1 MLPAL
6 YVRKTILCVLL
17 AIYWVGGSNGCNV
30 PHTCSLGCAMQAH
43 HGNIRLRGGAS
54 IDGSCVVDVTKNAGI
69 GIGLG
74 RDKLGNH
81 MVKKLKD
88 GWPARLSGLVFEN
101 DIILEVDER
110 PVGPLSTTALTQEL
124 RGPDGSEVKLLLQRG
139 PEGSLHDVSLVRVAQ
154 GEPVAKESE
163 ASLLSSTIA
172 ASSSILNAASS
183 SLLGAISLKSGQS
196 KSSAA
201 SDVGIGVGFTL
212 DESANFVVTKLVPG
226 GPAAES
232 GQLQVGD
239 ILLSCNGL
247 SLIDMS
253 MKDLVSHIKGREG
266 TTVTLELQTE
276 EGELKTAVITR
287 RPLKGV
293 HTEPEQKK
301 SSSLFSALG
310 DIGGLASSSISSLSA
325 TAGDASAKLSSS
337 LSSLTNLMGS
347 VSFTKSTPAQAAAA
361 RSPPAAAAA
370 AAYKGEGVGVGIG
383 IKKNQHG
390 DFMVTEVYEGGAA
403 AEDGQI
409 AVGDILQK
417 LDDTPVSG
425 MRSSALKDLIF
436 GPPNTRAVLSMCRW
450 RSVPGKP
457 EGEWK
462 TFTVTLTRRAS
473 KVAKKSKAPVP
484 ASAAAPPGAA
494 GAAPSRPSKQ
504 DAAVASAPSDAPQRT
519 SKPVKSHTGEKKVGS
534 SKTTKKSSAGVSA
547 SRPAK
552 AGAQPAKAAAEEAV
566 GSPDD
571 TTKSRRE
578 EEVAGKEEEIL

>member
-17 AIYWVGGSNGCNV
+17 AIYWVGGSN
-30 PHTCSLGCAMQAH
+30 AH

-390 DFMVTEVYEGGAA
+390 DFMVTEV
-403 AEDGQI
+403 
-409 AVGDILQK
+409 
-417 LDDTPVSG
+417 SG

-462 TFTVTLTRRAS
+462 EQLRVEIKREAS
-473 KVAKKSKAPVP
+473 HQILEGRQARNDGEKGAWAKDMGAEPMAPEVENAVGVRTTA
-484 ASAAAPPGAA
+484 ASL
-494 GAAPSRPSKQ
+494 Q
-504 DAAVASAPSDAPQRT
+504 PSDDSIESSARIFA
-519 SKPVKSHTGEKKVGS
+519 KVGVD
-534 SKTTKKSSAGVSA
+534 GF
-547 SRPAK
+547 
-552 AGAQPAKAAAEEAV
+552 Q
-566 GSPDD
+566 
-571 TTKSRRE
+571 
-578 EEVAGKEEEIL
+578 